1 VIHGFVYYIASR
13 IATYDIDNIMNF
25 IFKKGWNI
33 HMSQIYG
40 NGIALSEKVLDYL
53 WGRQTVTLNNIVNV
67 DTPGFK
73 SQYITFEDAL
83 GEKLRKASASSRGAA
98 AVERA
103 IDQSRLQLHTTW
115 NESSRLDGNN
125 VDMDMEQ
132 VDLVRSVLQYQYLV
146 NSISNDIN
154 RLKSAARSF

>member
-1 VIHGFVYYIASR
+1 MIHGFVYYIASR

-73 SQYITFEDAL
+73 SL

>member
-1 VIHGFVYYIASR
+1 
-13 IATYDIDNIMNF
+13 
-25 IFKKGWNI
+25 
-33 HMSQIYG
+33 MSQIYG

-73 SQYITFEDAL
+73 SQYITFEDVL
-83 GEKLRKASASSRGAA
+83 GEKLRKASASSKAA
-98 AVERA
+98 PAVERA

-115 NESSRLDGNN
+115 SESSRLDGNN

-132 VDLVRSVLQYQYLV
+132 VDLVRTVLQYQYLV
-146 NSISNDIN
+146 NSVSNDIN

>member
-1 VIHGFVYYIASR
+1 
-13 IATYDIDNIMNF
+13 M
-25 IFKKGWNI
+25 
-33 HMSQIYG
+33 
-40 NGIALSEKVLDYL
+40 
-53 WGRQTVTLNNIVNV
+53 
-67 DTPGFK
+67 
-73 SQYITFEDAL
+73 
-83 GEKLRKASASSRGAA
+83 
-98 AVERA
+98 ERA